1 MTISSPVGAA
11 DTLKQEA
18 VRWIDVEGIRTRV
31 YEDGSG
37 QTLMLLHG
45 GQFGMFSSLDS
56 WSLNLPSLAESF
68 QVVAIDKLGQ
78 GHTDNPKSDDDY
90 TFEAM
95 YDHML
100 AAIDALG
107 LENIVLLGH
116 SRGGLPAV
124 RIAIERPRLVNKLII
139 VDSNTASPDPA
150 MASNFNAEVAGEIPA
165 DLPVEE
171 GYRRRIAANSYSLD
185 HITDDYVARMV
196 EIIELDKTKDALRR
210 MEGLN
215 ESTWMP
221 SLRQARE
228 KTFDQIRQEALTM
241 PTLIVWGYNSR
252 SVPLNQ
258 GMQLLDL
265 VAPATENVEMHI
277 LNRAGH
283 VSFREQPE
291 AFHRALR
298 SFCLD

>member
-1 MTISSPVGAA
+1 M
-11 DTLKQEA
+11 
-18 VRWIDVEGIRTRV
+18 RWIDVEGIRTRV
-31 YEDGSG
+31 HEDGSG

-150 MASNFNAEVAGEIPA
+150 MASTSTRRSPA
-165 DLPVEE
+165 K
-171 GYRRRIAANSYSLD
+171 YRPI
-185 HITDDYVARMV
+185 
-196 EIIELDKTKDALRR
+196 
-210 MEGLN
+210 
-215 ESTWMP
+215 
-221 SLRQARE
+221 
-228 KTFDQIRQEALTM
+228 
-241 PTLIVWGYNSR
+241 SR
-252 SVPLNQ
+252 SKRVTGEESRQTHTRWTTLPTTTWL
-258 GMQLLDL
+258 
-265 VAPATENVEMHI
+265 AW
-277 LNRAGH
+277 
-283 VSFREQPE
+283 S
-291 AFHRALR
+291 R
-298 SFCLD
+298 S

>member
-1 MTISSPVGAA
+1 MTISSPVSTA
-11 DTLKQEA
+11 DTLKNEA

-37 QTLMLLHG
+37 PALVLLHG

-56 WSLNLPSLAESF
+56 WSLNLPALAESF
-68 QVVAIDKLGQ
+68 HVVAIDKLGQ
-78 GHTDNPKSDDDY
+78 GHTDNPKTDDDY
-90 TFEAM
+90 TLDAV
-95 YDHML
+95 YNHAL
-100 AAIDALG
+100 AAIDALN

-116 SRGGLPAV
+116 SRGGLPAI
-124 RIAIERPRLVNKLII
+124 RIAIDHPELVSKLII

-150 MASNFNAEVAGEIPA
+150 MASKFNAESAREIPA
-165 DLPVEE
+165 DLSAEE
-171 GYRRRIAANSYSLD
+171 NYRRRIAANSYSPD

-196 EIIELDKTKDALRR
+196 EIIEMDKSKDALKR
-210 MEGLN
+210 MEDLN

-228 KTFDQIRQEALTM
+228 KTFDQIREGALTM
-241 PTLIVWGYNSR
+241 PTLIVWGYDSR
-252 SVPLNQ
+252 SAPLNQ

-265 VAPATENVEMHI
+265 VAPASENVEMHI

-291 AFHRALR
+291 AFHRTLR
-298 SFCLD
+298 SFCLE